1 MSELINE
8 NAAAHEW
15 VTNAIRRHS
24 DGVFGKIVSGVIWTN
39 ACGPDGNH
47 IVPTDPQELVF
58 KINNHPHILLHEHDP
73 GRPKG
78 KVIESAYFE
87 TEDGH
92 QFVAAVLGL
101 YAGGDVLSFADIGF
115 DASTTVP
122 LPRELPELFENLV
135 IEFAID
141 PRELDEAWVDAVTN
155 DAPVP
160 IQRTELSHNAE
171 SSALELIRVALPFVA
186 LVFVPYVTAIA
197 TEAGKATYAGIN
209 GWVRQLLAH
218 FDDRRNPVLDLHS
231 FQNGCQVSFLFRGTD
246 KGKHSAAMDALPN
259 AATQA
264 AQLVERLRA
273 QGTPSRQLI
282 YEFDKEMLRWAPS
295 FAVLDDDRMITDDL
309 ALITIEQ
316 LPNGLSLGLTRKN
329 SLPRDPVT

>member
-8 NAAAHEW
+8 NAAATEW
-15 VTNAIRRHS
+15 VTDAIQRHS
-24 DGVFGKIVSGVIWTN
+24 NGVFGKVVSGVIWTN

-58 KINNHPHILLHEHDP
+58 KINNNPHILLHEHDP

-87 TEDGH
+87 TEDGR
-92 QFVAAVLGL
+92 QFVAAVLGF
-101 YAGGDVLSFADIGF
+101 YAGGDVLCFADIGF
-115 DASTTVP
+115 DISTTVP
-122 LPRELPELFENLV
+122 PPTALPELLKNVV

-141 PRELDEAWVDAVTN
+141 PREIDEAWVDAITN
-155 DAPVP
+155 DAPIP

-171 SSALELIRVALPFVA
+171 SSTLELIRVALPYVA

-197 TEAGKATYAGIN
+197 TEAGKATYSGIN
-209 GWVRQLLAH
+209 GWLRKLLVQ
-218 FDDRRNPVLDLHS
+218 FDERRNPVLDLHS

-264 AQLVERLRA
+264 AQLVERLKSH
-273 QGTPSRQLI
+273 GMPSRQLI
-282 YEFDKEMLRWAPS
+282 YEFDKEILRWTPS
-295 FAVLDDDRMITDDL
+295 FAVLNDDRIITDNL
-309 ALITIEQ
+309 ALITIER

-329 SLPRDPVT
+329 SLPRGQIT